1 MRIQVRRLIREL
13 RAGEVTAVAVGS
25 KSFFPNEW
33 SHLRIRASASKVTGP
48 VAQVQFH
55 FLRNKNNAC
64 IPELLRSVKS

>member
-1 MRIQVRRLIREL
+1 M
-13 RAGEVTAVAVGS
+13 AVGS